1 MKQIAKWRVI
11 MKELEIRDITQR
23 IVAEVEAKQNE
34 PQELWVSLRGL
45 VVTDKVFA
53 PLGLLHDVIEFCLA
67 VFDSLE
73 PNASF
78 DERQKRVAHA
88 EALAILLNP
97 KMGSMIRG
105 LSAKDNVFLVK
116 WGVFTGAGMNVW
128 GQCANAFFKDP
139 IAADAFAAELR
150 QVDHEEIIVF
160 VWLYSLYSAIFTF
173 AHGRIP
179 AGVLGLASFGIGL
192 AMANGGTK
200 Q

>member
-1 MKQIAKWRVI
+1 

-45 VVTDKVFA
+45 VVTGKVFA

-97 KMGSMIRG
+97 KMGGMIRG
-105 LSAKDNVFLVK
+105 LSAKDNVF
-116 WGVFTGAGMNVW
+116 
-128 GQCANAFFKDP
+128 
-139 IAADAFAAELR
+139 
-150 QVDHEEIIVF
+150 
-160 VWLYSLYSAIFTF
+160 
-173 AHGRIP
+173 
-179 AGVLGLASFGIGL
+179 
-192 AMANGGTK
+192 
-200 Q
+200 

>member
-1 MKQIAKWRVI
+1 

-23 IVAEVEAKQNE
+23 IVAEVESKQNE

-45 VVTDKVFA
+45 VVTGNVLA
-53 PLGLLHDVIEFCLA
+53 PLGLLHDVVEFCIA

-73 PNASF
+73 PNVSF
-78 DERQKRVAHA
+78 DERQRRVVHA
-88 EALAILLNP
+88 EALAMLLNP
-97 KMGSMIRG
+97 KMGGMIKG

-116 WGVFTGAGMNVW
+116 WGVFTGAGMIVW
-128 GQCANAFFKDP
+128 RQHANALFKDT
-139 IAADAFAAELR
+139 IAADAFAAEL
-150 QVDHEEIIVF
+150 QQADHEGIVVS

-173 AHGRIP
+173 AYGRIP

-192 AMANGGTK
+192 AMANGGAK

>member
-1 MKQIAKWRVI
+1 MKK
-11 MKELEIRDITQR
+11 LEIRDITQR

-45 VVTDKVFA
+45 VVTGKVFA

-97 KMGSMIRG
+97 KMGGMIRG

-116 WGVFTGAGMNVW
+116 YGVLTSDGMNVW
-128 GQCANAFFKDP
+128 GQRANAFFKDP

-150 QVDHEEIIVF
+150 QADHEEIIVS

>member
-1 MKQIAKWRVI
+1 

-97 KMGSMIRG
+97 KMGGMIRG

-128 GQCANAFFKDP
+128 GQRANAFFKDP
-139 IAADAFAAELR
+139 STTEAFAAELR
-150 QVDHEEIIVF
+150 QADHEEIIVS

>member
-1 MKQIAKWRVI
+1 MA
-11 MKELEIRDITQR
+11 
-23 IVAEVEAKQNE
+23 
-34 PQELWVSLRGL
+34 LRSL
-45 VVTDKVFA
+45 VVADAIATS
-53 PLGLLHDVIEFCLA
+53 PGLLHDVIEFCLA

-78 DERQKRVAHA
+78 DERQRRVAHA
-88 EALAILLNP
+88 EALAMLLNP
-97 KMGSMIRG
+97 KIGGMIRG

-116 WGVFTGAGMNVW
+116 WGVFTGAGMIVW
-128 GQCANAFFKDP
+128 GQHANALFKDP

-150 QVDHEEIIVF
+150 QADHEESVVS

-192 AMANGGTK
+192 AMANGGAK

>member
-1 MKQIAKWRVI
+1 

-23 IVAEVEAKQNE
+23 IVAEVEAKQND

-53 PLGLLHDVIEFCLA
+53 LLGLLHDVVEFCLA

-78 DERQKRVAHA
+78 EERQRRVAHA
-88 EALAILLNP
+88 EALAMLLNP
-97 KMGSMIRG
+97 KMGGMIKG

-116 WGVFTGAGMNVW
+116 WGVLTGAGMNVW
-128 GQCANAFFKDP
+128 GQRANVLFKDP
-139 IAADAFAAELR
+139 STTEAFAAELR
-150 QVDHEEIIVF
+150 QADHEEIVVSI
-160 VWLYSLYSAIFTF
+160 WLYSLYAAIFTL

-192 AMANGGTK
+192 AMVNGGAK

>member
-1 MKQIAKWRVI
+1 

-97 KMGSMIRG
+97 KMGGMIRG

-128 GQCANAFFKDP
+128 GQRANAFFKDP

-150 QVDHEEIIVF
+150 QADHEESIVS

-192 AMANGGTK
+192 AMSNGGTK

>member
-1 MKQIAKWRVI
+1 

-34 PQELWVSLRGL
+34 PQELWVSLRCL
-45 VVTDKVFA
+45 VVTSKVFA
-53 PLGLLHDVIEFCLA
+53 PLGLLHDVVEFCLA
-67 VFDSLE
+67 VFDSFE

-78 DERQKRVAHA
+78 DERQRRVAHA
-88 EALAILLNP
+88 ETLAMLLNP
-97 KMGSMIRG
+97 KMGGMIKE

-116 WGVFTGAGMNVW
+116 WGVFTGAGMIVW
-128 GQCANAFFKDP
+128 GQHANALFKAP

-150 QVDHEEIIVF
+150 QADHEEIVVS
-160 VWLYSLYSAIFTF
+160 VWLYSLYSAIFTL

-192 AMANGGTK
+192 AMANGGAK